1 MLFNL
6 EHLTERTNAD
16 GSKRYYFRRRNQPLR
31 RLHGELFSE
40 EFMKQYRACLEWA
53 APDDPNSEEPKG

>member
-16 GSKRYYFRRRNQPLR
+16 GPKRYYFLRRNQPLR
-31 RLHGELFSE
+31 RLH
-40 EFMKQYRACLEWA
+40 
-53 APDDPNSEEPKG
+53 